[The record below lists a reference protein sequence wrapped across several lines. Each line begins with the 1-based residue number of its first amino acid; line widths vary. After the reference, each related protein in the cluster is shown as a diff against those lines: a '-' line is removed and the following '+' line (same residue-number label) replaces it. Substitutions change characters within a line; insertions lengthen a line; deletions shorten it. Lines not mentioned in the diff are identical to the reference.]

1 MKKVSMFLMTVLLFL
16 GIVSCSS
23 NDDNTGDTI
32 PSVEFHFQFSS
43 FIVHQGENLTITP
56 TIVKENSSPGLKIK
70 KVGYYWDNELI
81 ATVDSEP
88 FELNYEIK
96 DQSIGSHTVI
106 ISLIC
111 DGEGYVQMKGTSQP
125 YEVAVLE

>member
-1 MKKVSMFLMTVLLFL
+1 MKKLSMFLMTMLLSI
-16 GIVSCSS
+16 GIASCSKD
-23 NDDNTGDTI
+23 DDNSEDTM
-32 PSVEFHFQFSS
+32 PSAEFNFQFSS
-43 FIVHQGENLTITP
+43 FIVHQGETLTITP
-56 TIVKENSSPGLKIK
+56 TIVSERSSPGLKIT

-111 DGEGYVQMKGTSQP
+111 DGKGYVQMKGTSKP